1 MKLGVWVRGGG
12 GPPTSKGCNVKWV
25 DELCSFVLHIP
36 GSKDFAK
43 LVNTT
48 PASTITLEAKGQC
61 G

>member
-1 MKLGVWVRGGG
+1 MRGGG

-36 GSKDFAK
+36 GSKDFVK